1 MWQMHVIFLIMA
13 LVFNAMAN
21 ILMKVASSRGGL
33 AENASITDKLSVI
46 YLSWPFIGG
55 LCLFGLNLLCY
66 TFALSRM
73 NLSVAYP
80 IMVGV
85 GFTIIGIASCLVFH
99 ERLSALQMMG
109 LFLILIGVTLVA
121 QTSNGA

>member
-1 MWQMHVIFLIMA
+1 MHVLFLTMA

-21 ILMKVASSRGGL
+21 ILMKVASSKGALPG
-33 AENASITDKLSVI
+33 NATITEKLFGI
-46 YLSWPFIGG
+46 YLSWPFAGG
-55 LCLFGLNLLCY
+55 LVLFGLNLLCY

-85 GFTIIGIASCLVFH
+85 GFTIIGIASCFFFQ
-99 ERLSALQMMG
+99 ERLSLIQMMG
-109 LFLILIGVTLVA
+109 LLLILVGVTLVA
-121 QTSNGA
+121 QTSSGS